1 MSPRQSAVSPDDEN
15 RRTTFDVRVWSVKK
29 IALKKG
35 GFSWQTRWQVA
46 GRPRAN
52 TRTFASKAAAASRH
66 AEILTAVRKGQAFD
80 VETGLPLSEWLA
92 IPRSVSAP
100 APGPAPGRTWLAVAR
115 DYVDAKWA
123 EHQAPG
129 TRRTIATVLGA
140 VTPALFDE
148 RPPNALTDL
157 VHEALV
163 GWVFLT
169 GERST
174 LAPGGRR
181 VENEPPDTWA
191 AVLTWMEAH
200 SRPIADLADPDVAR
214 AALVALSHRRD
225 GKQAAANTI
234 SSRRMYFGQVLNFA
248 VARGDLASNPLQGA
262 QWTPP
267 RRVVVVDRRAVVDH
281 RRALRLLAAVA
292 DERPDLEAFFA
303 CIYYAATRPGETN
316 ELNINQLQLPETG
329 WGEAALE
336 GNNPEVSPR
345 WSDEPDKPRQ
355 ARQLKHREQGEVRPV
370 PLHPDLV
377 ALLRRH
383 IEEFGIAPDGRIF
396 RSTTGGPIRMST
408 YLTVWR
414 RARERALTPAEA
426 ASPLARR
433 PYDLR
438 HAAVSRWLNAGVPPT
453 QVAEWAGHSVRVLL
467 TVYAK
472 CIVGEEQRALR
483 LIDASFATEQEPD
496 ESPATP
502 APTQSVS
509 AAEIHGKST
518 DTRMRPD
525 AAGQNRI
532 PSVTDPSPAA
542 DLADDSWGL

>member
-1 MSPRQSAVSPDDEN
+1 MSHRQSGASSDDEN

-35 GFSWQTRWQVA
+35 DFSWQVRWQVA

-52 TRTFASKAAAASRH
+52 TRTFASKLAAESRR
-66 AEILTAVRKGQAFD
+66 AEIVTAVRKGEAFD
-80 VETGLPLSEWLA
+80 VESGLPLSEWRAL
-92 IPRSVSAP
+92 PRPVP
-100 APGPAPGRTWLAVAR
+100 APPPVRTWLAVAR
-115 DYVDAKWA
+115 DYVDAKWS

-129 TRRTIATVLGA
+129 TRRTIAEVLGT

-148 RPPNALTDL
+148 PPPKALAGL
-157 VHEALV
+157 IREALA
-163 GWVFLT
+163 GWVFVT
-169 GERST
+169 GKRTT
-174 LAPGGRR
+174 LGPDGRY
-181 VENEPPDTWA
+181 VENEPPTAWA
-191 AVLTWMEAH
+191 EVLAWMEAH
-200 SRPIADLADPDVAR
+200 SRPVADLAKPDVTR
-214 AALVALSHRRD
+214 AALVALSHRLD
-225 GKQAAANTI
+225 GRQAAANTI
-234 SSRRMYFGQVLNFA
+234 SRRRMYFGQVLSFA
-248 VARGDLASNPLQGA
+248 VARGDLETNPLPGV

-267 RRVVVVDRRAVVDH
+267 RKVEVVDRRVVVDH
-281 RRALRLLAAVA
+281 RRARRLLAAVA
-292 DERPDLEAFFA
+292 EIRPDLEAFFA

-316 ELNINQLQLPETG
+316 ELNIEQLTLPETG

-336 GNNPEVSPR
+336 GNNPEVSAR

-355 ARQLKHREQGEVRPV
+355 ARQLKHREKGEVRPV

-377 ALLRRH
+377 ALLRQH
-383 IEEFGIAPDGRIF
+383 IERFGVAPDGRIF
-396 RSTTGGPIRMST
+396 QSATGGPVRMST

-414 RARERALTPAEA
+414 RARLQALTPAEA

-483 LIDASFATEQEPD
+483 LIDASFAAEQEPD
-496 ESPATP
+496 ASRGAPVTSQDVSP
-502 APTQSVS
+502 
-509 AAEIHGKST
+509 AEIHGKST
-518 DTRMRPD
+518 DGRTPPA
-525 AAGQNRI
+525 AAGPNWTH
-532 PSVTDPSPAA
+532 SVTDALHAA
-542 DLADDSWGL
+542 QLPDDGLGL